1 MRCENKSQLR
11 ETKNRKHL
19 WASYQGYGHRWS
31 ANVNGGDGSNAPP
44 TKLIGTGPPTK
55 PPSLFSTLKTLT
67 FTEQLLNKLVF
78 FFCFCGKW

>member
-1 MRCENKSQLR
+1 MGIIPGV
-11 ETKNRKHL
+11 
-19 WASYQGYGHRWS
+19 WASVVSKCEW
-31 ANVNGGDGSNAPP
+31 GDGSNAPP

-78 FFCFCGKW
+78 FFAFVVSGK